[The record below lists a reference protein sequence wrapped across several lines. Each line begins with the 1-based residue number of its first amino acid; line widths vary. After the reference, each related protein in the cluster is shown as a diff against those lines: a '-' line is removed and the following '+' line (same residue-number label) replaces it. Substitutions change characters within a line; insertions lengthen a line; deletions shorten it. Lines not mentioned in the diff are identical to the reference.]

1 MKKDNRLTFQKTN
14 HFYSSSIKKKE
25 KIWSL
30 FFRVGMMTVSTIL
43 KKTFNLEHLTR
54 IFLRLIFIGLEISL
68 PSYKLVNDFKNY
80 LSGS

>member
-1 MKKDNRLTFQKTN
+1 MKKDNRLTFQKAN
-14 HFYSSSIKKKE
+14 HFYSSLDIKK
-25 KIWSL
+25 
-30 FFRVGMMTVSTIL
+30 GTPVSTIL